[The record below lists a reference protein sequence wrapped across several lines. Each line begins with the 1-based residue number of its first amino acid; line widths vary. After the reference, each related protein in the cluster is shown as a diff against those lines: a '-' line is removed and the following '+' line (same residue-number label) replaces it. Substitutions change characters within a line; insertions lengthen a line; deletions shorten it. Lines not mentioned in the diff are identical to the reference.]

1 MACGTGIAKKKQ
13 NVTKAEYIRLLT
25 QGLGLSVREG
35 MMLPPG
41 LILDILE
48 LGKKKEEED
57 DGNTV
62 DFCDDS
68 P

>member
-1 MACGTGIAKKKQ
+1 M
-13 NVTKAEYIRLLT
+13 LT
-25 QGLGLSVREG
+25 QGMGLSVREG

-48 LGKKKEEED
+48 LGKKKEED
-57 DGNTV
+57 DGDTV
-62 DFCDDS
+62 DFRDDS

>member
-1 MACGTGIAKKKQ
+1 
-13 NVTKAEYIRLLT
+13 
-25 QGLGLSVREG
+25 

-48 LGKKKEEED
+48 LGKKKEED
-57 DGNTV
+57 DGDTV

>member
-1 MACGTGIAKKKQ
+1 
-13 NVTKAEYIRLLT
+13 
-25 QGLGLSVREG
+25 
-35 MMLPPG
+35 MLPPG

-57 DGNTV
+57 DGDTF
-62 DFCDDS
+62 DFRDDS